1 MNLVLVIHIVHGKCI
16 YTPAWF
22 LPVSSAGHEIQ
33 RFSRT
38 FYRGRNGGLRLCAA
52 GAGDVGPRPRQHVG
66 RAEHL
71 LLLQEQED
79 PNKMATSWPDYYID
93 RINSMAAVSGAPSAW
108 APGRGERAC
117 ATCPRTSRPLAGD
130 QTRSRRRQPSLCSL
144 RDCRVAPCAH
154 GTRLRDRQGPTFPP
168 ISPMRNAESGARP

>member
-1 MNLVLVIHIVHGKCI
+1 MESVYTHLHGFCPC
-16 YTPAWF
+16 TPR
-22 LPVSSAGHEIQ
+22 VT
-33 RFSRT
+33 RFSDSHARFT
-38 FYRGRNGGLRLCAA
+38 EEETETSVCARRA
-52 GAGDVGPRPRQHVG
+52 QGTSGHAPRQHVG

>member
-1 MNLVLVIHIVHGKCI
+1 MYIHTCMVSARVLRGSRDSAILTHVLPRKKQ
-16 YTPAWF
+16 TP
-22 LPVSSAGHEIQ
+22 LSV
-33 RFSRT
+33 R
-38 FYRGRNGGLRLCAA
+38 RGRRGRRATPPA
-52 GAGDVGPRPRQHVG
+52 STWVGP
-66 RAEHL
+66 EHL

-154 GTRLRDRQGPTFPP
+154 GTRLRDRRGPTIPP
-168 ISPMRNAESGARP
+168 ISPMRNVESGARP